1 VLLSLF
7 TNADSYLIEALK
19 KSQAIIEFT
28 PDGRILT
35 ANANFLNAV
44 GYSEKEITGQ
54 HHSLFCPS
62 AYTATPEY
70 RAFWKDL
77 AAGRF
82 QAGEFKRVGKDG
94 RIVWLQASYNP
105 VSDASGKIVRVVK
118 FAADITNAKMLSLD
132 SGGKIAALDR
142 AQAIIEFTPQGE
154 VLTANDNFLTALGYR
169 LDEIQGRHHRLFC
182 DEAYVRSPEYQQFWA
197 ALGRGD
203 FQAAEYKRIGKGG
216 REVYI
221 QASYNPIIDDTGA
234 VVKVV
239 KFATDITESVR
250 KRLRNETLSREI
262 NSELG
267 DVVKQMVEATQMS
280 AIASTASSE
289 TGSVVNSVAA
299 ASEELSAS
307 VKDISESMV
316 HAQVNVTDIFKY
328 AENANAS
335 ANTLNESAAS
345 MNNIVTL
352 IQDIAGQIN
361 LLALNATIES
371 ARAGEAGRGFA
382 VVAAEVKSL
391 ANQAAR
397 STHTISTEIGNMQA
411 VTTEVVDALRLISS
425 SMNSVLENIAS
436 IAGAIEQQNAV
447 TVEISGNMQ
456 AAVTAVHDIEENLGR
471 ITSMFSKVAEASE
484 HVKESV
490 ETLVA

>member
-1 VLLSLF
+1 LF
-7 TNADSYLIEALK
+7 TSADSYLIESLK

-28 PDGRILT
+28 PDGSILT

-44 GYSEKEITGQ
+44 GYSEKEVAGR
-54 HHSLFCPS
+54 HHSLFCPPD
-62 AYTATPEY
+62 YVATPEY

-82 QAGEFKRVGKDG
+82 QAGEFRRLGKDG
-94 RIVWLQASYNP
+94 RVVWLQASYNP
-105 VSDASGKIVRVVK
+105 VPDASGKIVRVVK
-118 FAADITNAKMLSLD
+118 FASDITNAKMLSMD
-132 SGGKIAALDR
+132 SVGKIAALDR

-154 VLTANDNFLTALGYR
+154 VLTANENFLTALGYR
-169 LDEIQGRHHRLFC
+169 LDEIQGRHHRMFC
-182 DEAYVRSPEYQQFWA
+182 DQAYVNSAEYQQFWA

-221 QASYNPIIDDTGA
+221 QASYNPIIDDTGR
-234 VVKVV
+234 VIKVV
-239 KFATDITESVR
+239 KFATDVTEMVR
-250 KRLRNETLSREI
+250 RRLRNETLSREI
-262 NSELG
+262 DSELG

-280 AIASTASSE
+280 AIASTASTG

-316 HAQVNVTDIFKY
+316 HAQTNVANIFKY
-328 AENANAS
+328 AEDANAS
-335 ANTLNESAAS
+335 ANTLNESATS

-382 VVAAEVKSL
+382 VVASEVKSL

-397 STHTISTEIGNMQA
+397 STQTISAEIGNMQA
-411 VTTEVVDALRLISS
+411 VTTEVVEALRLISS

-456 AAVTAVHDIEENLGR
+456 AAVTAVHDIEENLGL
-471 ITSMFSKVAEASE
+471 ITSMFSKVAAASE

>member
-1 VLLSLF
+1 MLLSLF

-35 ANANFLNAV
+35 ANANFLDAV
-44 GYSEKEITGQ
+44 GYSEKEIAGQ
-54 HHSLFCPS
+54 HHSLFCPPD
-62 AYTATPEY
+62 YVTTPEY

-82 QAGEFKRVGKDG
+82 QAGEFKRLGKNG

-132 SGGKIAALDR
+132 SGGKITALNR

-307 VKDISESMV
+307 VRDISESMV

-447 TVEISGNMQ
+447 TVGISGNMQ

>member
-1 VLLSLF
+1 MLLSLF

-35 ANANFLNAV
+35 ANANFLDAV
-44 GYSEKEITGQ
+44 GYSEKEIAGQ
-54 HHSLFCPS
+54 HHSLFCPPD
-62 AYTATPEY
+62 YVTTPEY

-82 QAGEFKRVGKDG
+82 QAGEFKRLGKNG

-132 SGGKIAALDR
+132 SGGKITALNR

-307 VKDISESMV
+307 VRDISESMV